1 MSTPLQALER
11 MLLSQERREQ
21 SRVQESLSMMQ
32 LAQSAAAQRQSALAQ
47 SRQLALQEQKQN
59 IEVMGA
65 NIDLLQKV
73 NKTMKA
79 KSASNFLQSSPLSSL
94 YLQYKGETD
103 GLTEAVKDL
112 TKGKVLIGDD
122 GLKLDVDI
130 ARDLVAATWSAYEEE
145 NPDAI
150 VNLASRLHYIDK
162 VEKPQNN
169 YDEKLYKAF
178 VQLGILGEGVDNQ
191 ASLNQF
197 KTMKKSLDN
206 DVKLTEEMIEFAKG
220 DFTINRDF
228 DLISEDLK
236 QLSVDIDPDTKPDT
250 KPTNI
255 LTEVDTGFESIVD
268 LQTAAK
274 YANNNYTSLIEQRD
288 EVVDKIK
295 DLEKNLNTY
304 NVLTQVGQQPS
315 QFLKDVNLKQD
326 SLKSELDK
334 QLNNL
339 SKEIN
344 ESKEMTRRL
353 NLAGVL
359 GYVPDDNQL
368 VIPQRPK
375 TSMEIDTMRP
385 DLTGF

>member
-73 NKTMKA
+73 NKTMKT

-94 YLQYKGETD
+94 YLQYKDEED

-112 TKGKVLIGDD
+112 TKGSVLIGDD
-122 GLKLDVDI
+122 GLELDVEI

-145 NPDAI
+145 IPDAI
-150 VNLASRLHYIDK
+150 VNLVSRLHYITDAKEFQNDYDK
-162 VEKPQNN
+162 
-169 YDEKLYKAF
+169 KLYTSF
-178 VQLGILGEGVDNQ
+178 QQLGILGEGADNQ
-191 ASLNQF
+191 AAVNQF

-220 DFTINRDF
+220 DFTIDRDF

-236 QLSVDIDPDTKPDT
+236 KLSDDIDPNTKTDTE
-250 KPTNI
+250 PTNI

-274 YANNNYTSLIEQRD
+274 YANNNYTSLIKQRD
-288 EVVDKIK
+288 EVVNKIK

-304 NVLTQVGQQPS
+304 NVLTKVGQQPS

-344 ESKEMTRRL
+344 ESKEMTRKL

-359 GYVPDDNQL
+359 GYVPDDGQL
-368 VIPQRPK
+368 VVPQRPK

>member
-32 LAQSAAAQRQSALAQ
+32 LAQSAAAQRQSAIVQ

-73 NKTMKA
+73 NKTMKT

-94 YLQYKGETD
+94 YLQYKDEED

-112 TKGKVLIGDD
+112 TKGSVLIGDD
-122 GLKLDVDI
+122 GLELDVDI

-150 VNLASRLHYIDK
+150 VNIASRLHYITDAEQFENDYDK
-162 VEKPQNN
+162 
-169 YDEKLYKAF
+169 KLYKSF
-178 VQLGILGEGVDNQ
+178 QQLGILGEGADNQ
-191 ASLNQF
+191 ASVNQF

-220 DFTINRDF
+220 DFTIDRDF

-236 QLSVDIDPDTKPDT
+236 QLSVDIDPDTKP
-250 KPTNI
+250 K
-255 LTEVDTGFESIVD
+255 TEVDTGFESIVD
-268 LQTAAK
+268 LQTAIK
-274 YANNNYTSLIEQRD
+274 YADSNTSTLNDKKNLILES
-288 EVVDKIK
+288 IK
-295 DLEKNLNTY
+295 DLDNSIMIGNAYTNAGIELTEDLKEKLSN
-304 NVLTQVGQQPS
+304 
-315 QFLKDVNLKQD
+315 QD
-326 SLKSELDK
+326 SMKSELDRR
-334 QLNNL
+334 L
-339 SKEIN
+339 KEIN
-344 ESKEMTRRL
+344 KEIIDSKKVTRRL
-353 NLAGVL
+353 
-359 GYVPDDNQL
+359 
-368 VIPQRPK
+368 ISTTEQRRTDIQEKYPL
-375 TSMEIDTMRP
+375 
-385 DLTGF
+385 DLIGF

>member
-304 NVLTQVGQQPS
+304 NVLTEVGQQPS

-359 GYVPDDNQL
+359 GYVPDDNQ
-368 VIPQRPK
+368 VPQRPK

>member
-73 NKTMKA
+73 NKTMKT

-94 YLQYKGETD
+94 YLQYKDDKED
-103 GLTEAVKDL
+103 GLTKAVKDL
-112 TKGKVLIGDD
+112 TKGNVLIGDD
-122 GLKLDVDI
+122 GLELDVDI

-150 VNLASRLHYIDK
+150 VNIASRLHYITDAEQFENDYDK
-162 VEKPQNN
+162 
-169 YDEKLYKAF
+169 KLYKSF
-178 VQLGILGEGVDNQ
+178 QQLGILGKGADNQ
-191 ASLNQF
+191 ASVNQF

-220 DFTINRDF
+220 DFTIDRDF

-236 QLSVDIDPDTKPDT
+236 QLSVDIDPDTKP
-250 KPTNI
+250 K
-255 LTEVDTGFESIVD
+255 TEVDTGFESIVD
-268 LQTAAK
+268 IQTAIK
-274 YANNNYTSLIEQRD
+274 HSNKNTSNLVEQKE
-288 EVVDKIK
+288 EVLKSMK
-295 DLEKNLNTY
+295 NLEKNLNTY
-304 NVLTQVGQQPS
+304 DTFVQAGVDAP
-315 QFLKDVNLKQD
+315 QFLKDVSSKQD
-326 SLKSELDK
+326 DMKSELNR
-334 QLNNL
+334 QLEELN
-339 SKEIN
+339 KEIVDSN
-344 ESKEMTRRL
+344 TITRKLRK
-353 NLAGVL
+353 ASSPIREDVDIF
-359 GYVPDDNQL
+359 PSDF
-368 VIPQRPK
+368 I
-375 TSMEIDTMRP
+375 
-385 DLTGF
+385 GF

>member
-73 NKTMKA
+73 NKTMKT

-94 YLQYKGETD
+94 YLQYKDEKD
-103 GLTEAVKDL
+103 GLTKAVKDL
-112 TKGKVLIGDD
+112 TKGSVLIGDD
-122 GLKLDVDI
+122 GLELDVDI

-150 VNLASRLHYIDK
+150 VNIASRLHYITDAEQFENDYDK
-162 VEKPQNN
+162 
-169 YDEKLYKAF
+169 KLYKSF
-178 VQLGILGEGVDNQ
+178 QQLGILGEGADNQ
-191 ASLNQF
+191 ASVNQF

-220 DFTINRDF
+220 DFTIDRDF

-236 QLSVDIDPDTKPDT
+236 QLSFDIDPDTKP
-250 KPTNI
+250 K
-255 LTEVDTGFESIVD
+255 TEVDTGFESIVD
-268 LQTAAK
+268 LQTAIK
-274 YANNNYTSLIEQRD
+274 YADSNTSTLNDKKNLILES
-288 EVVDKIK
+288 IK
-295 DLEKNLNTY
+295 DLDNSIMIGNAYTNAGIELTGDLKEKLSN
-304 NVLTQVGQQPS
+304 
-315 QFLKDVNLKQD
+315 QD
-326 SLKSELDK
+326 SMKSELDR
-334 QLNNL
+334 QL
-339 SKEIN
+339 KEIN
-344 ESKEMTRRL
+344 KEIADSKKITRK
-353 NLAGVL
+353 
-359 GYVPDDNQL
+359 L
-368 VIPQRPK
+368 VSTTEQRRTDIQEKYPL
-375 TSMEIDTMRP
+375 
-385 DLTGF
+385 DLIGF